1 MFSVFEFLNR
11 ILSFVDLYLKKRKEK
26 GVQDAYKNI
35 DEDLEGYVS
44 GDYSDGNSGVFTP
57 SGLPPTS
64 INLSGNSKSE

>member
-26 GVQDAYKNI
+26 GVQGAYKNI
-35 DEDLEGYVS
+35 DEDLEGYVA

-57 SGLPPTS
+57 SGLPPKGV
-64 INLSGNSKSE
+64 NLSGNSKSE